1 MGGRKVDFLTD
12 LRRDR
17 LRKKEK
23 RPFQPTLF
31 ARISAIVREHRLTEA
46 FLARLDAAEA
56 PLRADVDRMIRGERE
71 PLVVP
76 LYSLV
81 REEEYRVTRGILE
94 RVSNPY
100 LAYSQ
105 SPEDILLS
113 GALFARNPALPPGR
127 LSRWDFETL
136 LSCELA
142 KDEVQGIRAQRGTG
156 TGPAGLTLPDAIRE
170 RIERLEAFIAGVEGA

>member
-17 LRKKEK
+17 LRKKK

-31 ARISAIVREHRLTEA
+31 ARVSTIVRDHRLTEA
-46 FLARLDAAEA
+46 FLARLDAGEA
-56 PLRADVDRMIRGERE
+56 PLLADIDRRIQGERE

-81 REEEYRVTRGILE
+81 REEDYRVTRGILE

-127 LSRWDFETL
+127 LSCWDFETL

-142 KDEVQGIRAQRGTG
+142 KEEVQELRAQRGTG
-156 TGPAGLTLPDAIRE
+156 TGPEKLPLPDAFQKRVE
-170 RIERLEAFIAGVEGA
+170 KLEAFIATVEGA